1 MKNLKY
7 TTTFNSYKNIISY
20 TFRKKTPKFVIEILK
35 KIFLEKI
42 TIEEFIEK
50 LGIKINSQIYSIIK
64 KGLEN
69 YEEFYF
75 NFDQNRIEKIIKN
88 GYKEITKKIEANVF
102 SLLPLV
108 DIYDVDIYK
117 TKFKLKNEK
126 EFKEKIVEYLRV
138 IHKNG
143 SHFKINSLEKKES
156 ENVEY
161 LINLKI
167 RDGKLKYYKE
177 EINFNKINLEKLL
190 EENNLQKIKNVHKI
204 EKIPQNW
211 EFLNNDI
218 NIENFQKQTLNS
230 KDYWFEIKENSIEF
244 LEIKNWNK
252 LTIYHENI
260 IRMNEFNKENDFY
273 NVILKAKQENPKIIL
288 NSFIFLKFLKE
299 KESIIL
305 KIFKNKEEL
314 EKIISNQDVLRNILL
329 LDEKISLNVKID
341 KLYVEKIIESASISQ
356 LPIIISKLT
365 NNFKDSLLS
374 PKTLNKISNVD
385 RNLLSKKQLE
395 IIKNEEKRKQLIRE
409 EYYSIIGEITDSGI
423 REKIKKLSK
432 KEKNKLKINK
442 KFKKWID
449 SYIGHNKQTIKN
461 KDKKIQE
468 IELNQAKKI
477 LAIVRKIS

>member
-7 TTTFNSYKNIISY
+7 TTKFNSYKNIISY

-35 KIFLEKI
+35 KTFLEKI
-42 TIEEFIEK
+42 TIEEFIQK
-50 LGIKINSQIYSIIK
+50 SGIKINSQIYSIIK
-64 KGLEN
+64 KGFEN

-75 NFDQNRIEKIIKN
+75 NFDQNKIEKIIKN

-108 DIYDVDIYK
+108 DIYDVDIYE

-167 RDGKLKYYKE
+167 RDGILKYNQE
-177 EINFNKINLEKLL
+177 EINFNKIKLEKLL

-204 EKIPQNW
+204 DKIPQNW

-218 NIENFQKQTLNS
+218 KIDNYQKQTWNL

-260 IRMNEFNKENDFY
+260 IRINEFNKKNDFY

-365 NNFKDSLLS
+365 DNFKDSLLS

-432 KEKNKLKINK
+432 KEKNELKINK
-442 KFKKWID
+442 KIKRWID
-449 SYIGHNKQTIKN
+449 SYIGHNKETIKN

-468 IELNQAKKI
+468 RELNQAKKI